1 MTLSSNE
8 LSAAEAAEL
17 SEEDWEHWAAM
28 HPDQESEVLISR
40 QIRWVMTHFRT
51 ASIEVPAGFEVRLM
65 ERLREETTLID
76 LIDLGLNGLGRA
88 FLELLMALVGLFPQ
102 PQSTLQPH
110 HGAAAL

>member
-40 QIRWVMTHFRT
+40 QTVSYTHLTLPTNR
-51 ASIEVPAGFEVRLM
+51 EV
-65 ERLREETTLID
+65 
-76 LIDLGLNGLGRA
+76 
-88 FLELLMALVGLFPQ
+88 
-102 PQSTLQPH
+102 
-110 HGAAAL
+110 